1 MICLKDHLVCIFC
14 FPNSDHAIFSME
26 FAFFHYLYIHMHVD
40 ARGCTWMH
48 VDVRG
53 CTWMHVDARA

>member
-48 VDVRG
+48 VD
-53 CTWMHVDARA
+53 ARA